1 MNFTKFYLF
10 LGLFF
15 AAFFSSIAQ
24 SGFNYQSLIKD
35 ANGAVLTNAQISL
48 KFSILYDSS
57 SGTPVYVET
66 HGLTTPANGVVNLV
80 IGSGT
85 ATTGSFSN
93 IDWSKASIYLKR
105 EVEIANSG
113 TYTDF
118 GTALLYNVPK
128 ANYSSS
134 TQGISYN
141 SSTVS
146 ITNLNV
152 TNTITATAFV
162 GDGSGLT
169 GINASVSSSTHL
181 DSNNTISIG
190 GVVSATNSVAIGKDV
205 LVNNTSGN
213 DITAVG
219 YRALFQNTTGIENSG
234 FGTIAL
240 YSNTSGNYNTAV
252 GKWGLFLN
260 TTGNYNTALG
270 YATLGAYSG
279 VHTGDQN
286 TAIGSRSMLYNTSG
300 SENTAVGFES
310 LQTNIGGKGTVAI
323 GYKSM
328 FYANNSPSSFITYNT
343 AIGYEALRGS
353 STSSNNVGTNNT
365 AVGYQ
370 SLLNNVFGYG
380 NTAIGSSSLKSNLG
394 GSFNTAIGHE
404 SLITNTYGATNVAI
418 GPTSMGANTTGN
430 GNTAI
435 GKQSLFSN
443 TEGSFNI
450 AIGYETLIGN
460 LTGTANTALGNS
472 AGNTN
477 TAGSSNT
484 LIGSNADVGSNNL
497 TNATA
502 IGANATV
509 TTSNTIQLGDLNV
522 GYVKH
527 YGTLSASSDRR
538 LKENIVKTPY
548 GLAEVLK
555 LNPVNYRFISNGL
568 NQIGFIAQEVQPL
581 LPEVVTGTEG
591 DIEKGETLGI
601 TYSSLIPVLTKA
613 IQEQQQQLEAQQK
626 QIQSLIKRLEAIE
639 NK

>member
-35 ANGAVLTNAQISL
+35 ANGAVLTNTQISL

-105 EVEIANSG
+105 EVDIANSG

-181 DSNNTISIG
+181 DSNYSIAIG
-190 GVVSATNSVAIGKDV
+190 GVVSATNSVA
-205 LVNNTSGN
+205 
-213 DITAVG
+213 VG
-219 YRALFQNTTGIENSG
+219 FQALSSNTTGG
-234 FGTIAL
+234 
-240 YSNTSGNYNTAV
+240 YNTAI
-252 GKWGLFLN
+252 GYQSLISNTTGSYNSSNGAYALLNN
-260 TTGNYNTALG
+260 TTGNYNTAVG
-270 YATLGAYSG
+270 YQSLSLT
-279 VHTGDQN
+279 
-286 TAIGSRSMLYNTSG
+286 TSG
-300 SENTAVGFES
+300 TG
-310 LQTNIGGKGTVAI
+310 
-323 GYKSM
+323 
-328 FYANNSPSSFITYNT
+328 NT
-343 AIGYEALRGS
+343 AIGY
-353 STSSNNVGTNNT
+353 
-365 AVGYQ
+365 
-370 SLLNNVFGYG
+370 
-380 NTAIGSSSLKSNLG
+380 
-394 GSFNTAIGHE
+394 
-404 SLITNTYGATNVAI
+404 
-418 GPTSMGANTTGN
+418 
-430 GNTAI
+430 
-435 GKQSLFSN
+435 QSLFSN
-443 TEGSFNI
+443 TSGM
-450 AIGYETLIGN
+450 Y
-460 LTGTANTALGNS
+460 NTALGWQSLILNTSGNWNTAIGNTALYSNSSGTRNS
-472 AGNTN
+472 AIGNESLRLNTIGINNSANGFNRLGANTSGSYNTAHGYTAGFTN
-477 TAGSSNT
+477 TSGSYNT
-484 LIGSNADVGSNNL
+484 LIGSNANVGSNNL

-502 IGANATV
+502 IGANAIV
-509 TTSNTIQLGDLNV
+509 TASNTIQLGDLNV